1 MKPSFATLLVTA
13 LLCWLPVTAAAAEA
27 TLQDVVST
35 LEQGYAGLKD
45 MQAAFSQTTTL
56 PGMPKPQK
64 GKGELSLRR
73 PERGAAQFRFD
84 YTTPRQA
91 IVSNGKQLWF
101 HQPENRQVI
110 ITSVE
115 AMMKSGGNLAMAYL
129 TGLGNVSRDF
139 TASFAKPS
147 RDRQENYIID
157 LIPRSATPALS
168 KLRLTISRETVENRL
183 ASGAIS
189 SNFPIVSSVVFD
201 AQGTETRIDYSKV
214 RTNSGIAAGKF
225 NFKVPE
231 GTEIIKQ

>member
-1 MKPSFATLLVTA
+1 MKPFFAALLAAA
-13 LLCWLPVTAAAAEA
+13 LLCCPPVTAAAAEA
-27 TLQDVVST
+27 TLQDVVTT

-45 MQAAFSQTTTL
+45 MQAAFSQTTSL

-84 YTTPRQA
+84 YSSPRQV

-101 HQPENRQVI
+101 YQPENRQVI
-110 ITSVE
+110 VTSLE

-139 TASFAKPS
+139 TASFAKPA
-147 RDRQENYIID
+147 RDRQENYLID
-157 LIPRSATPALS
+157 LIPRSATPAIS
-168 KLRLTISRETVENRL
+168 KLRLAISREAVENRL
-183 ASGAIS
+183 AAGTASGY
-189 SNFPIVSSVVFD
+189 FPIVSSVVFD

-214 RTNSGIAAGKF
+214 RTNSGIAAARF
-225 NFKVPE
+225 TFKVPE